1 MVWTVA
7 GTREDHILTWLLQP
21 GWTQAFVTLVRI
33 PTVQL
38 KRFSSDAFFFLLYLV
53 SLSVNSCLRFSGI
66 FTDKTILP
74 IKKNRMCL

>member
-1 MVWTVA
+1 MPPGMGIHSLLGHHVGCLKGERRMEDVVWTVA

-38 KRFSSDAFFFLLYLV
+38 KRFSSDAFFF
-53 SLSVNSCLRFSGI
+53 
-66 FTDKTILP
+66 
-74 IKKNRMCL
+74 

>member
-1 MVWTVA
+1 MEDVVWTVA

-38 KRFSSDAFFFLLYLV
+38 KRFSSDAFFF
-53 SLSVNSCLRFSGI
+53 
-66 FTDKTILP
+66 
-74 IKKNRMCL
+74 